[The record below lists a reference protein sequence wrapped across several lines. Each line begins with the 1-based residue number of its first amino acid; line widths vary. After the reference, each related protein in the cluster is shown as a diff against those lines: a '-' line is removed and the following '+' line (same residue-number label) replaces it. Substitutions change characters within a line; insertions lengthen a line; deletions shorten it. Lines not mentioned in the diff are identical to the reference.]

1 MNPKVGDKVKVT
13 APQLDL
19 DDIGFVTNLTNKI
32 VTISQIMDGD
42 KFYIEEDGSS
52 YLFRKEFTMASW
64 RKRYENTKMD

>member
-52 YLFRKEFTMASW
+52 YLFRKEFTMA
-64 RKRYENTKMD
+64 